1 MAFGNL
7 SDDPKI
13 KTKIL
18 AELEKRG
25 NNLGIIGSKSGE
37 IVTGK
42 STPMYKL
49 QNEKTGELAKAPN
62 GIEVINF
69 LSIVKVN
76 MEKK

>member
-1 MAFGNL
+1 MIDIWEL
-7 SDDPKI
+7 TDDPKI

-49 QNEKTGELAKAPN
+49 QNEKKAGSTIFFSVAGFSRFGGENYLY
-62 GIEVINF
+62 
-69 LSIVKVN
+69 
-76 MEKK
+76 